1 MGEEN
6 LKLGPGEL
14 YINGEPFADIL
25 GATTE
30 EEIPETFVEDGGP
43 CIPKTLLHEASFSCE
58 LSEETAEAFK
68 RLAEASAVLAQV
80 IHDWVANVVQAL
92 VPAVEYYTDLVGEA
106 LRKLFENEAKKPPRV
121 NKRPDYS
128 QKAKDDTRGKIKR
141 IRTQRSREKK

>member
-14 YINGEPFADIL
+14 YINDEPFTDIL
-25 GATTE
+25 EATTE
-30 EEIPETFVEDGGP
+30 EEIPETFAEDGEP
-43 CIPKTLLHEASFSCE
+43 CIPKTFLHEASFSCE
-58 LSEETAEAFK
+58 LSEEGAKAFK
-68 RLAEASAVLAQV
+68 RLAEAAAVFIQAV
-80 IHDWVANVVQAL
+80 SDYVANIVQAL
-92 VPAVEYYTDLVGEA
+92 VPAVEYYADLVGEA
-106 LRKLFENEAKKPPRV
+106 MRKLFENEARTPPQV